1 MWQALEKIET
11 GGQREVRK
19 FLEDLSINMRLTFSL
34 ISKNMMVVYGLDTA
48 GSVQGPM
55 AECCEQR

>member
-1 MWQALEKIET
+1 MWQALEKIEM

-19 FLEDLSINMRLTFSL
+19 LLEDLGINVRLTFSL
-34 ISKNMMVVYGLDTA
+34 ISKNMMVGYDLDTS